1 MALHVHFVIEL
12 LFVERDIVRVIS
24 HTHARMETNAP
35 PERIKNLRYV
45 STGLEK
51 VHFLVISNFGLSP
64 DPFFPEKNYQNYQLL
79 LFPRRDLPATFPR
92 SFLMPWTSHNFLHN
106 LRTNSSAAALL
117 FTPVSIEYRSPSF
130 TVPLWFFR
138 IHHLLS
144 YIIFIVTKYLV
155 SPPRRNIIIN
165 RN

>member
-64 DPFFPEKNYQNYQLL
+64 DPFFPEKNYQNYQLR

-106 LRTNSSAAALL
+106 LRTNSTIVRLHCSSL
-117 FTPVSIEYRSPSF
+117 PSRSNID
-130 TVPLWFFR
+130 L
-138 IHHLLS
+138 HLLQPLS
-144 YIIFIVTKYLV
+144 VLSVFTIYQATLFSSSRSTQ
-155 SPPRRNIIIN
+155 
-165 RN
+165 